1 MSIATMKS
9 SQRVRIEENAFEE
22 TQIVESVSWD
32 DLERYAA
39 SKAGGSSERHQ
50 SWRSHQHDSSRKDEE
65 SPGDLYEL
73 WRQEQNIIAARLD
86 KELKSR
92 WELDE
97 LIEEQLSRYQSH
109 YFKTMVSTSLKD
121 VSNLLMPTWISPH
134 ELAAVSWL
142 GDWRPTSILDLVRI
156 LAAQN
161 PNFSLSEASERVLSQ
176 LTREIRIEEAVI
188 DEEYAEIQATCVLH
202 LPFSPLCNAQSREEA
217 LGSVQELFGNINKVI
232 SKAQRLRFAFL
243 YITKIRNVSDE
254 SKGMYKV
261 LELVMKKLLN
271 QTDTAEFVVVFAG
284 IQDAIHQ
291 FGEQK
296 KLKKQ
301 YPTVSFKGSGS
312 SS

>member
-50 SWRSHQHDSSRKDEE
+50 SWRSSHRHDSSRKDDE

-121 VSNLLMPTWISPH
+121 VSNLLMPTWIPPH

-232 SKAQRLRFAFL
+232 SKAQRLR
-243 YITKIRNVSDE
+243 
-254 SKGMYKV
+254 YKV

-271 QTDTAEFVVVFAG
+271 QTDTAEFVVAFAG

>member
-1 MSIATMKS
+1 MEVA
-9 SQRVRIEENAFEE
+9 RFEENGFEE
-22 TQIVESVSWD
+22 TTHIAESVSWD

-50 SWRSHQHDSSRKDEE
+50 SWRSSHRHDSSRKDEE

-121 VSNLLMPTWISPH
+121 VSNLLMPTWIPPH

-232 SKAQRLRFAFL
+232 SKAQRLR
-243 YITKIRNVSDE
+243 
-254 SKGMYKV
+254 YKV

>member
-1 MSIATMKS
+1 MARMIEVA
-9 SQRVRIEENAFEE
+9 RFEENGFEE
-22 TQIVESVSWD
+22 SNNGEEVSWD
-32 DLERYAA
+32 DLEREAA
-39 SKAGGSSERHQ
+39 SNISSKRSQAG
-50 SWRSHQHDSSRKDEE
+50 RSHQHDSFRKGDEL
-65 SPGDLYEL
+65 SGDLYEL
-73 WRQEQNIIAARLD
+73 WRQEQNSIAARLD

-109 YFKTMVSTSLKD
+109 YYNAMVSTSLKD
-121 VSNLLMPTWISPH
+121 VSNLVLPTWLPPH
-134 ELAAVSWL
+134 ELAAVAWL

-161 PNFSLSEASERVLSQ
+161 PAFSLPESSERVLSQ
-176 LTREIRIEEAVI
+176 LLREIRIEEAVI

-202 LPFSPLCNAQSREEA
+202 LPFSPLCSTRSHEEA
-217 LGSVQELFGNINKVI
+217 LRSVQELFGNIHKVI
-232 SKAQRLRFAFL
+232 SKAQRLR
-243 YITKIRNVSDE
+243 
-254 SKGMYKV
+254 YKV

-271 QTDTAEFVVVFAG
+271 QTDTAEFVVAFAG

-296 KLKKQ
+296 KLKRL
-301 YPTVSFKGSGS
+301 YPAVPSPLKGSGS

>member
-1 MSIATMKS
+1 NFINWYVFLHIS
-9 SQRVRIEENAFEE
+9 EENGFEE
-22 TQIVESVSWD
+22 PNNGEEVSWD
-32 DLERYAA
+32 DLEREAA
-39 SKAGGSSERHQ
+39 SNISSKRTG
-50 SWRSHQHDSSRKDEE
+50 RSHHHDSSRKGEE
-65 SPGDLYEL
+65 LSGDLYEL
-73 WRQEQNIIAARLD
+73 WRQEQNSIAARLD

-109 YFKTMVSTSLKD
+109 YYKSMVSTSLKD
-121 VSNLLMPTWISPH
+121 VSSLVLPTWLPPH
-134 ELAAVSWL
+134 ELAAVAWL

-161 PNFSLSEASERVLSQ
+161 PSFSLSESSERVLSQ
-176 LTREIRIEEAVI
+176 LLREIRIEEAVI

-202 LPFSPLCNAQSREEA
+202 LPFSPLCSTRSHEEA
-217 LGSVQELFGNINKVI
+217 LRSVQELFGNIHKVI
-232 SKAQRLRFAFL
+232 SKAQRLR
-243 YITKIRNVSDE
+243 
-254 SKGMYKV
+254 YKV

-271 QTDTAEFVVVFAG
+271 QTDTAEFVVAFAG

-296 KLKKQ
+296 KLKRL
-301 YPTVSFKGSGS
+301 YPAVPSPLKGSGS

>member
-1 MSIATMKS
+1 M
-9 SQRVRIEENAFEE
+9 
-22 TQIVESVSWD
+22 
-32 DLERYAA
+32 
-39 SKAGGSSERHQ
+39 
-50 SWRSHQHDSSRKDEE
+50 
-65 SPGDLYEL
+65 YEL

-254 SKGMYKV
+254 SKGM
-261 LELVMKKLLN
+261 LLSYSPI
-271 QTDTAEFVVVFAG
+271 DSS
-284 IQDAIHQ
+284 
-291 FGEQK
+291 
-296 KLKKQ
+296 
-301 YPTVSFKGSGS
+301 VSFE
-312 SS
+312 